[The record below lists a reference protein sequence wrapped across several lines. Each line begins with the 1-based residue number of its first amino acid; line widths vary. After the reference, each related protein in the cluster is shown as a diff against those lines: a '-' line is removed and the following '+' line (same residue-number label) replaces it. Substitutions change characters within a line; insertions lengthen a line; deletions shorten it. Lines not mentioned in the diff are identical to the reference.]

1 MRTLFFATKMPRLLL
16 HLRDLIF
23 DLACNSFFTDRQQ
36 YPLPCFTGKHLHLQF
51 MHIGLYF
58 GSFNPIHVGHLIIAN
73 YVLQHSTC
81 KQIWFVVSPHN
92 PLKES
97 SSLLNEQHRYHLVRL
112 AIEDEPAFKA
122 SNIEFTL
129 PRPSYTIDTLTY
141 LAEKHPE
148 HTFSIIMGS
157 DSLQNLPKWK
167 NFQKILDHYPLLVYQ
182 RPNAINDAIPHTNIT
197 MLHAPMLDISAT
209 FIRACIRDGKSIKYL
224 VQPSVEEYILA
235 NKYYR

>member
-1 MRTLFFATKMPRLLL
+1 VNGVISDGSPIFCASTILLS
-16 HLRDLIF
+16 
-23 DLACNSFFTDRQQ
+23 LASAVVS
-36 YPLPCFTGKHLHLQF
+36 LWH

-58 GSFNPIHVGHLIIAN
+58 GSFNPIHIGHLIIAN
-73 YVLQHSTC
+73 YVLHNSTC

-122 SNIEFTL
+122 SNIEFSL

-141 LAEKHPE
+141 LSEKYRE
-148 HTFSIIMGS
+148 HSFSVIMGS

-167 NFQKILDHYPLLVYQ
+167 NHEQILDKYKLLVYQ
-182 RPNAINDAIPHTNIT
+182 RPNSQLPAELHSNISI
-197 MLHAPMLDISAT
+197 LQAPMLDISAT
-209 FIRACIRDGKSIKYL
+209 FIRETIRSGKSIKYL
-224 VQPSVEEYILA
+224 VQPAVEEYILA